1 VGRIENYFLKWGSQ
15 NKKVWE
21 ALC

>member
-1 VGRIENYFLKWGSQ
+1 MGLQ

-21 ALC
+21 ALA